1 MGDPP
6 PNRSSAA
13 VARTAYTAG
22 AGAGALERGPVE
34 RRRGAEDRDAV
45 EPRGAAAE
53 VRRHSVWRAP
63 RQSGPF
69 GCGVCRG
76 GAIGAEAEEAWRR
89 VSRRL
94 RATRWCERS
103 AGRERPAQAAA
114 AAAAAADNLP
124 KFKDQIISL
133 EYVNDCKGVKVE
145 GATYN
150 MKRFLTMQVIG
161 FSWRNPDT
169 LAPWKPHKKPHFRR
183 GQTQAWTWQRALEN
197 GLTHCHWAKA
207 CDPQAFLTEE
217 EKARGVKGA
226 WLIVEALGEELDV
239 KLQNL
244 ANLCE
249 HWGWGLD
256 FGSVNT

>member
-1 MGDPP
+1 MITVPRGKLQQNYNLVYD
-6 PNRSSAA
+6 
-13 VARTAYTAG
+13 
-22 AGAGALERGPVE
+22 ALETSRLEESVNKPNENDGIMVVRIKTIKQFDNVVQDLRE
-34 RRRGAEDRDAV
+34 IEGAVGKMLHIYDK
-45 EPRGAAAE
+45 P
-53 VRRHSVWRAP
+53 
-63 RQSGPF
+63 
-69 GCGVCRG
+69 
-76 GAIGAEAEEAWRR
+76 
-89 VSRRL
+89 
-94 RATRWCERS
+94 
-103 AGRERPAQAAA
+103 
-114 AAAAAADNLP
+114 DNLP

>member
-1 MGDPP
+1 M
-6 PNRSSAA
+6 RSSPEARPRRCGGTRSGGRRGKAA
-13 VARTAYTAG
+13 PLAAASAAAARSAPRLRRPGAESRAG
-22 AGAGALERGPVE
+22 CAPHAGCE
-34 RRRGAEDRDAV
+34 RR
-45 EPRGAAAE
+45 
-53 VRRHSVWRAP
+53 
-63 RQSGPF
+63 
-69 GCGVCRG
+69 
-76 GAIGAEAEEAWRR
+76 
-89 VSRRL
+89 
-94 RATRWCERS
+94 